1 MRFAPQLV
9 LGMTY
14 LYESTVHKMALTQF
28 PPTPPPTPPTG
39 MPLPFVD
46 FCTLLSDLES
56 VSARQPPLNE
66 KTRDEVYKQTISE
79 WLHEHHVSA
88 TSPDVNVVAVL
99 SSLLPRRRT
108 DRVYGI
114 QAPALSKYLRKC
126 LSIGKS
132 RWDQLE
138 KRKIP
143 GRGDLG
149 ECIERTQRQAEN
161 PVADN
166 EVTLEE
172 VDDTLAE
179 IARGNRFSGPSVRNR
194 DSYLN
199 GLDTYEKLQRVYRR
213 LQSREVKWLTRM
225 ILKDYSSL
233 DLKEQIVLRCLDYR
247 LPAIMRAQD
256 SFESAIEFIRNGS
269 SGSGQLGNAGEW
281 IQPIPKIGV
290 KVGRAQY
297 EKGRSIRHAVD
308 MIEGRTMSVERKH
321 DGEYVQ
327 IHIDLSKGK
336 DCIQLFSKS
345 GKDSTKD
352 RERLHPQ
359 IKESLRIGQ
368 AGCAFSN
375 NCILEGEMVLWSDRL
390 NDVVAFHKIRKH
402 VNRSGS
408 FIGTAYDSQYE

>member
-1 MRFAPQLV
+1 
-9 LGMTY
+9 
-14 LYESTVHKMALTQF
+14 MAITQF

-39 MPLPFVD
+39 MPLPFVE

-66 KTRDEVYKQTISE
+66 KKRDEVYKQTIRE
-79 WLHEHHVSA
+79 WIHKHNVSV
-88 TSPDVNVVAVL
+88 TSPDVNVAVIL
-99 SSLLPRRRT
+99 SSLLPGRRT
-108 DRVYGI
+108 DRVYSI

-138 KRKIP
+138 KWKIP

-161 PVADN
+161 PVAYDQ
-166 EVTLEE
+166 VTLEE

-179 IARGNRFSGPSVRNR
+179 IARVNRFSAPSVRNR

-199 GLDTYEKLQRVYRR
+199 GLDTSEKLQQVYCR
-213 LQSREVKWLTRM
+213 LQSREVKWFTRL
-225 ILKDYSSL
+225 ILKDYSRL
-233 DLKEQIVLRCLDYR
+233 DLKEHIVLRCLDHR
-247 LPAIMRAQD
+247 LPAIMKTQD
-256 SFESAIEFIRNGS
+256 SFESAVEFVRNGS
-269 SGSGQLGNAGEW
+269 SGSGQLGNSGEW
-281 IQPIPKIGV
+281 IRPVPKIGV

-308 MIEGRTMSVERKH
+308 MIGGRTMSVERKY

-359 IKESLRIGQ
+359 IKDSLRIGL
-368 AGCAFSN
+368 AGCAFSK
-375 NCILEGEMVLWSDRL
+375 NCILEGEMVLWSDTS

-408 FIGTAYDSQYE
+408 FLGTAYDSQYE

>member
-1 MRFAPQLV
+1 MAITQL
-9 LGMTY
+9 
-14 LYESTVHKMALTQF
+14 

-39 MPLPFVD
+39 LPLAFVD

-56 VSARQPPLNE
+56 ISARQPPLNE
-66 KTRDEVYKQTISE
+66 KRRDEVYKQTISE
-79 WLHEHHVSA
+79 WLHKHHVSV
-88 TSPDVNVVAVL
+88 TSPDVNVSVVL
-99 SSLLPRRRT
+99 SSLLPGRRT

-114 QAPALSKYLRKC
+114 QIPALSKYLRKG

-138 KRKIP
+138 KWKIP

-161 PVADN
+161 PVAYK

-172 VDDTLAE
+172 IDDTLAE
-179 IARGNRFSGPSVRNR
+179 IARANRFSAPSVRNR
-194 DSYLN
+194 DKYLD
-199 GLDTYEKLQRVYRR
+199 GLDTSQKLQRVYCR
-213 LQSREVKWLTRM
+213 LQSREVKWFTRM
-225 ILKDYSSL
+225 ILKDYSRL
-233 DLKEQIVLRCLDYR
+233 DLKEHIILRCLDYR
-247 LPAIMRAQD
+247 LPAIMKTQD
-256 SFESAIEFIRNGS
+256 SFESAIECIRNAS
-269 SGSGQLGNAGEW
+269 LGSGQLGISGEW
-281 IQPIPKIGV
+281 IRPVPKIGV

-308 MIEGRTMSVERKH
+308 MIGGRTMSVERKY

-327 IHIDLSKGK
+327 VHIDLSKGK

-352 RERLHPQ
+352 RERLYLQ
-359 IKESLRIGQ
+359 IKDSLRIGQ
-368 AGCAFSN
+368 ASCAFYN
-375 NCILEGEMVLWSDRL
+375 NCILEGEMVLWNDKS

>member
-1 MRFAPQLV
+1 
-9 LGMTY
+9 MT
-14 LYESTVHKMALTQF
+14 VTQF
-28 PPTPPPTPPTG
+28 PPTPPPTPPTE

-56 VSARQPPLNE
+56 VSARRPPLSE
-66 KTRDEVYKQTISE
+66 KERDEVYRQTLNG
-79 WLHEHHVSA
+79 WLHKHHVSVN
-88 TSPDVNVVAVL
+88 SPDVNVAVIL
-99 SSLLPRRRT
+99 SSLLLERRT

-114 QAPALSKYLRKC
+114 QGPALSKHLRKC
-126 LSIGKS
+126 LSIGKG

-138 KRKIP
+138 KWKLP
-143 GRGDLG
+143 GGVDLG
-149 ECIERTQRQAEN
+149 DCIERIQRQAEN
-161 PVADN
+161 PVTCK
-166 EVTLEE
+166 EVTLGE

-179 IARGNRFSGPSVRNR
+179 IARVNRFSAPSVRNR
-194 DSYLN
+194 DSYLD
-199 GLDTYEKLQRVYRR
+199 GLDTSEKLKRVYFR
-213 LQSREVKWLTRM
+213 LQSREVKWFTRM

-233 DLKEQIVLRCLDYR
+233 ALKEHIVLRCLDYR
-247 LPAIMRAQD
+247 LPDVMKTQD
-256 SFESAIEFIRNGS
+256 NFDSAVEFIRNGS
-269 SGSGQLGNAGEW
+269 LGSGQLGSSGEW
-281 IQPIPKIGV
+281 IRPVPKIGI

-308 MIEGRTMSVERKH
+308 MIGGRTMSVERKY

-359 IKESLRIGQ
+359 IKDSLRIGQ
-368 AGCAFSN
+368 ADRAFSN
-375 NCILEGEMVLWSDRL
+375 NCILEGEMVLWSDKS

>member
-1 MRFAPQLV
+1 
-9 LGMTY
+9 
-14 LYESTVHKMALTQF
+14 MAVTKF

-39 MPLPFVD
+39 MPLLFVD
-46 FCTLLSDLES
+46 FCTLLADLES

-66 KTRDEVYKQTISE
+66 KERDEVYRRTISE
-79 WLHEHHVSA
+79 WLHKHHVSVN
-88 TSPDVNVVAVL
+88 SPDVNVAAVL
-99 SSLLPRRRT
+99 SSLLPGRRT

-114 QAPALSKYLRKC
+114 QIPALSKHLRKC
-126 LSIGKS
+126 LSIGKA

-138 KRKIP
+138 KWKLP

-161 PVADN
+161 PVASN

-179 IARGNRFSGPSVRNR
+179 IARANRFSAPSVRNR
-194 DSYLN
+194 GAYLD
-199 GLDTYEKLQRVYRR
+199 GLDTSQKLKRVYGR
-213 LQSREVKWLTRM
+213 LQSREVKWFTRM
-225 ILKDYSSL
+225 ILKNYSSL
-233 DLKEQIVLRCLDYR
+233 NLKEHIVLRCLDYR
-247 LPAIMRAQD
+247 LPAIMKTQD
-256 SFESAIEFIRNGS
+256 NFDSAIEFIRNAS
-269 SGSGQLGNAGEW
+269 LGSGQLGSSGEW
-281 IQPIPKIGV
+281 IQPVPKIGV

-308 MIEGRTMSVERKH
+308 MIGGRTMSVERKY

-359 IKESLRIGQ
+359 IKDSLRIGQ
-368 AGCAFSN
+368 ADCAFSN
-375 NCILEGEMVLWSDRL
+375 NCILEGEMVLWSDTS

>member
-1 MRFAPQLV
+1 
-9 LGMTY
+9 
-14 LYESTVHKMALTQF
+14 MAVTQF

-39 MPLPFVD
+39 IPLPFVD
-46 FCTLLSDLES
+46 FCTLLADLES

-66 KTRDEVYKQTISE
+66 KKRDEVYRQTISE
-79 WLHEHHVSA
+79 WLQKHRVSVN
-88 TSPDVNVVAVL
+88 SPDVNVAVVL
-99 SSLLPRRRT
+99 SSLLPGRRT

-114 QAPALSKYLRKC
+114 QIPALTKHLRKC
-126 LSIGKS
+126 LSIGKG
-132 RWDQLE
+132 RWDKLE
-138 KRKIP
+138 KWKLPR
-143 GRGDLG
+143 RGDLG
-149 ECIERTQRQAEN
+149 ECIERIQRQAEN
-161 PVADN
+161 PVAHN

-179 IARGNRFSGPSVRNR
+179 IARANRFSAPSVKNRNP
-194 DSYLN
+194 YLD
-199 GLDTYEKLQRVYRR
+199 GFDTCEKLKVVYCR
-213 LQSREVKWLTRM
+213 LQSREVKWFTRM

-233 DLKEQIVLRCLDYR
+233 NLKEHIVLRCLDYR
-247 LPAIMRAQD
+247 LPAIMKTQD
-256 SFESAIEFIRNGS
+256 SFDSAIEFIQNAS
-269 SGSGQLGNAGEW
+269 LGSGQLGSTGEW
-281 IQPIPKIGV
+281 IQPVPKIGV

-308 MIEGRTMSVERKH
+308 MIGGRTMSVEKKY

-359 IKESLRIGQ
+359 IKDSLRIGQ
-368 AGCAFSN
+368 ADCAFSN
-375 NCILEGEMVLWSDRL
+375 NCILEGEMVLWSDTS
-390 NDVVAFHKIRKH
+390 NDLVAFHKIRKH

-408 FIGTAYDSQYE
+408 FLGTAYDSQYE

>member
-1 MRFAPQLV
+1 
-9 LGMTY
+9 
-14 LYESTVHKMALTQF
+14 MAVAQF

-56 VSARQPPLNE
+56 ISARQTPLKE
-66 KTRDEVYKQTISE
+66 KRRDEVYKETISQ
-79 WLHEHHVSA
+79 WLHKHQVSV
-88 TSPDVNVVAVL
+88 TSPDVSAVVVL
-99 SSLLPRRRT
+99 SSLLPARRT
-108 DRVYGI
+108 DRVYSI

-132 RWDQLE
+132 RWGQLDQW
-138 KRKIP
+138 RIP

-149 ECIERTQRQAEN
+149 ECVERTQRQAEN
-161 PVADN
+161 PAAYH

-179 IARGNRFSGPSVRNR
+179 IARTNRFSAPSVRNR

-199 GLDTYEKLQRVYRR
+199 GLDTSEKLKRVYCR
-213 LQSREVKWLTRM
+213 LQSREVKWFTRM
-225 ILKDYSSL
+225 ILKDYSML
-233 DLKEQIVLRCLDYR
+233 HLKEQIVLRCLDYR
-247 LPAIMRAQD
+247 LPAIMKTQD
-256 SFESAIEFIRNGS
+256 SFESAIESIRNGS
-269 SGSGQLGNAGEW
+269 LESGHLGHSGEW
-281 IQPIPKIGV
+281 IRPVPKIGV

-308 MIEGRTMSVERKH
+308 MIGGRTMSVERKF

-327 IHIDLSKGK
+327 IHIDLSKGR

-368 AGCAFSN
+368 AGCNFSR
-375 NCILEGEMVLWSDRL
+375 NCILEGEMVLWSDTL

-408 FIGTAYDSQYE
+408 FIGTAFDSQYDQNSFSLFF